1 MNKET
6 VVVSLLK
13 PSNGRSLFTN
23 PQHLIYHSL
32 TYRRGKEKDY
42 DLIVIKTLEMVS
54 KNYYYIIRGVFYPSP
69 RHCYKRLV
77 LCRYIYNCLCCQR
90 GRGERCRSDFY
101 SGLTKIFVNNV
112 LYRLRCLRIGDV
124 KHLIF

>member
-54 KNYYYIIRGVFYPSP
+54 KNYYYIIRGVFFVSIIVYVDNSP
-69 RHCYKRLV
+69 INHHIAIVEL
-77 LCRYIYNCLCCQR
+77 YIQ
-90 GRGERCRSDFY
+90 EQ
-101 SGLTKIFVNNV
+101 
-112 LYRLRCLRIGDV
+112 
-124 KHLIF
+124 

>member
-54 KNYYYIIRGVFYPSP
+54 KNYYYIIRGVFYFPPAKVS
-69 RHCYKRLV
+69 V
-77 LCRYIYNCLCCQR
+77 DIFIIIYVAK
-90 GRGERCRSDFY
+90 GEGEGGCSSDFY
-101 SGLTKIFVNNV
+101 FE
-112 LYRLRCLRIGDV
+112 
-124 KHLIF
+124 LIRNRGN

>member
-54 KNYYYIIRGVFYPSP
+54 KNYYYIIRGVFYFPP

-77 LCRYIYNCLCCQR
+77 LCRYIYNCLRCQ
-90 GRGERCRSDFY
+90 GE
-101 SGLTKIFVNNV
+101 GE
-112 LYRLRCLRIGDV
+112 GDV
-124 KHLIF
+124 AATSILNL